1 MNGLPAVLACVA
13 MSAAFAA
20 NADAVYKCTDQNG
33 RIEFRDWPC
42 TGETGGEVTI
52 HPNVVREIDQT
63 AAAEAG
69 KVISERLAE
78 RAKADEADRAA
89 RITAQAAAAP
99 PDAYVAPQPYVYP
112 YAYVSQPRSHR
123 RHVAAPV
130 TSPAGTVPQKNR
142 RER

>member
-1 MNGLPAVLACVA
+1 MNGLPVVLACVA

-20 NADAVYKCTDQNG
+20 NAGAVYKCTDQNG

-42 TGETGGEVTI
+42 TGDTGGEVTVQ
-52 HPNVVREIDQT
+52 PNVVREIDQT

-69 KVISERLAE
+69 KAIGERLAA
-78 RAKADEADRAA
+78 RAKTDEADRAA

-99 PDAYVAPQPYVYP
+99 SEPYVALQPYVYP
-112 YAYVSQPRSHR
+112 YGYVPRPRPHR

-130 TSPAGTVPQKNR
+130 KPPVRTVPQKKR
-142 RER
+142 AER